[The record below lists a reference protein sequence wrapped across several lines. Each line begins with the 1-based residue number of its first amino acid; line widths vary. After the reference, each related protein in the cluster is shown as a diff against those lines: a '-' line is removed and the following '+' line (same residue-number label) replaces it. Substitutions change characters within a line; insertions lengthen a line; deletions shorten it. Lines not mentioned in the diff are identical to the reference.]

1 MDARALLLTLI
12 TLLSACGGGSSD
24 APEPNQGE
32 PAVASDTALA
42 EAPIVD
48 YLLTSITNRDAFIS
62 GERIPENDY
71 TSIMFNVT
79 VKVTNPSSERSEED
93 ATRDPYGIDTL
104 DYIYFTTTDEDN
116 RHYGKRFYL
125 LEPLDSAERLSCRS
139 GSSARF
145 ECKYSN
151 DYFVH
156 DIDITNWELHIA
168 DTDGYETTQDFELL
182 LPGGL
187 APGTYDR
194 VITDAYE
201 GDKFDT
207 TPALQSLKVKENK
220 IQAYSDAGR
229 QAYSISFS
237 ATDFRIKDYKIEFF
251 AFDANPPGG
260 SWIFAGIAAPDS
272 PSIVSAPVVIGR
284 TTTLFIPW
292 SEIEL
297 FPGFDHQ
304 DVRGIHVVALD
315 EPQQVSEDMLWY
327 NSVGVSE
334 FTYVR

>member
-1 MDARALLLTLI
+1 M
-12 TLLSACGGGSSD
+12 
-24 APEPNQGE
+24 
-32 PAVASDTALA
+32 
-42 EAPIVD
+42 
-48 YLLTSITNRDAFIS
+48 
-62 GERIPENDY
+62 
-71 TSIMFNVT
+71 
-79 VKVTNPSSERSEED
+79 
-93 ATRDPYGIDTL
+93 
-104 DYIYFTTTDEDN
+104 
-116 RHYGKRFYL
+116 
-125 LEPLDSAERLSCRS
+125 EPLGSAERLSCRS

-156 DIDITNWELHIA
+156 DIDITNWKLHIA

-201 GDKFDT
+201 GDKFT

-237 ATDFRIKDYKIEFF
+237 ATDFRIKNYKIEFF

-272 PSIVSAPVVIGR
+272 PSIVSAAVVIGR

-292 SEIEL
+292 SEI
-297 FPGFDHQ
+297 
-304 DVRGIHVVALD
+304 
-315 EPQQVSEDMLWY
+315 
-327 NSVGVSE
+327 
-334 FTYVR
+334 